1 MGSLIDTYDIVIKIN
16 NFSNLPSSD
25 YGNKIDIL
33 FCSFNKYIP
42 FISNKTDS
50 IKLIVA
56 AHPYSDFPG
65 KPKNCF
71 NINKKFFELSQML
84 YHDIPHEN
92 YDINSVSNLVI
103 PYIYLNEWNS
113 QVLDFMSFTR

>member
-1 MGSLIDTYDIVIKIN
+1 MKLFEIIKNKRVAIVGPSSSLENKNMGSLIDTYDIVKIN

-50 IKLIVA
+50 I
-56 AHPYSDFPG
+56 
-65 KPKNCF
+65 
-71 NINKKFFELSQML
+71 
-84 YHDIPHEN
+84 
-92 YDINSVSNLVI
+92 INSSGTSV
-103 PYIYLNEWNS
+103 
-113 QVLDFMSFTR
+113 F

>member
-1 MGSLIDTYDIVIKIN
+1 MKLFEIIKNKRVAIVGPSSSLENKNMGSLIDTYDIVIKIN

-56 AHPYSDFPG
+56 ST
-65 KPKNCF
+65 
-71 NINKKFFELSQML
+71 
-84 YHDIPHEN
+84 
-92 YDINSVSNLVI
+92 SV
-103 PYIYLNEWNS
+103 
-113 QVLDFMSFTR
+113 F